1 MAIFF
6 LLLLMFLYAGAFG
19 MGLMLFTAGIRDDFP
34 PSIFIGGVMVIVVF
48 FSAMES
54 FGLM

>member
-19 MGLMLFTAGIRDDFP
+19 MGLMLFVAGIRDDFP
-34 PSIFIGGVMVIVVF
+34 PSIFIGGAMVIIIF

>member
-1 MAIFF
+1 MDIFF
-6 LLLLMFLYAGAFG
+6 LLLTMFFHAAAFG
-19 MGLMLFTAGIRDDFP
+19 MGLMLHIAGIRDDFP
-34 PSIFIGGVMVIVVF
+34 PSIFIGGAIVLVVA